1 MAHAL
6 RLMEGRTSCATT
18 THIEEVAKTI
28 RKVCR
33 VCNTACDA
41 NIAQRGAADI
51 FPGRE

>member
-6 RLMEGRTSCATT
+6 RLMEGGTSCATT

-41 NIAQRGAADI
+41 NKAQRGAADI